1 MALNVRGWKHLCQ
14 GRRHEALE
22 DFSRAIELDEELAEA
37 YNNRSIARRL
47 EGVEGAAEDEDLAD
61 ALTMHDLEAQMR
73 LRQQRKW
80 MCVGYN
86 ARGEPEGEKLATD
99 ADFLISFASPDK
111 DENNRILHELKTGVH
126 YDSSLRFLPS
136 CVVRIRP
143 EDSQSCACFASR
155 SSLQ

>member
-1 MALNVRGWKHLCQ
+1 M
-14 GRRHEALE
+14 E

-61 ALTMHDLEAQMR
+61 ALTMHDLEAQMK

-80 MCVGYN
+80 MCIGYN

-111 DENNRILHELKTGVH
+111 DENNRILRELKTGVN
-126 YDSSLRFLPS
+126 YDGGLRFLPS
-136 CVVRIRP
+136 CR
-143 EDSQSCACFASR
+143 
-155 SSLQ
+155 

>member
-1 MALNVRGWKHLCQ
+1 MNDRGWEQLCQ

-80 MCVGYN
+80 MCIGFN
-86 ARGEPEGEKLATD
+86 TRGEPEGEKAAAD
-99 ADFLISFASPDK
+99 ADFLISFASPDR
-111 DENNRILHELKTGVH
+111 DENNRILDELKTGVN
-126 YDSSLRFLPS
+126 YDGGLRFLPS
-136 CVVRIRP
+136 CR
-143 EDSQSCACFASR
+143 
-155 SSLQ
+155 